1 MSFAL
6 LIAGIVFL
14 VNPAIRMIDLLP
26 DFIGC
31 LLLFI
36 GLSRL
41 WVLEERLERARK
53 LLYYFMFVSAL
64 KIFASLYI
72 PIKAKQ
78 YLLPFSFAFSV
89 VEIILMVSF
98 FVSLIGGLEYLVSR
112 DGTMKGHGKRSES
125 ASIVAFIFSIAR
137 GILSFA
143 PELLVLGEQ
152 TDDFDYTFSPTPG
165 QNAVLIK
172 PYAEVL
178 CFVLVLIFGIYTA
191 FVLIKYLSHLKKDRV
206 FTEKLNERYL
216 QYEREN
222 FVTITQ
228 RRTRL
233 ALTVIFV
240 GIMLLFN
247 PIVDFMNVLPNTL
260 ALLFLSTGLVL
271 MSRASG
277 DKGFIRL
284 LPIAALT
291 IPISIWNNVTQ
302 YILLSETNIDI
313 MGTSMTVRYVP
324 EILQN
329 LSFLKSDFML
339 IIPEYVL
346 LSVLFILVIKRI
358 CNLDILRD
366 NDTVG
371 IFEILFGISSITYFI
386 CCVGAWVFP
395 HVRTAYSFMTND
407 IASYIKYDSIT
418 EIFEL
423 VSYAAYIFMLYF
435 SYRFGKDVLSR
446 IVEPE
451 EIEYKKTISDE

>member
-6 LIAGIVFL
+6 LIAGIIFL
-14 VNPAIRMIDLLP
+14 ANPTIRMIDLLP
-26 DFIGC
+26 DLIGC
-31 LLLFI
+31 LLLFA
-36 GLSRL
+36 GLSRIY
-41 WVLEERLERARK
+41 VLEERLERARK
-53 LLYYFMFVSAL
+53 LLCYFMLVSAL
-64 KIFASLYI
+64 KIPASLYF

-98 FVSLIGGLEYLVSR
+98 FVSLIGGLEYLASR
-112 DGTMKGHGKRSES
+112 DGSMKGHGKRSES

-165 QNAVLIK
+165 QNAALIK

-178 CFVLVLIFGIYTA
+178 CFVLVLVFGIYTA
-191 FVLIKYLSHLKKDRV
+191 FVLIRYLTYLQKDKA
-206 FTEKLNERYL
+206 FTEKLHDRYL
-216 QYEREN
+216 QYEKDN
-222 FVTITQ
+222 FVTLTQ
-228 RRTRL
+228 RRMKL
-233 ALTVIFV
+233 ALIVIFV
-240 GIMLLFN
+240 GIVLLFN
-247 PIVDFMNVLPNTL
+247 PIMDFVNILPNTL
-260 ALLFLSTGLVL
+260 ALLFLSFGLIL
-271 MSRASG
+271 LSRASG
-277 DKGFIRL
+277 IKGFIKL
-284 LPIAALT
+284 LPITALT

-302 YILLSETNIDI
+302 YTLLSKTNIDI
-313 MGTSMTVRYVP
+313 MGTSMNVRFVP

-329 LSFLKSDFML
+329 LGFLKSDFML

-346 LSVLFILVIKRI
+346 LSVLFILVIKQI

-366 NDTVG
+366 NDTIG
-371 IFEILFGISSITYFI
+371 IFEILLGISSLAFFT
-386 CCVGAWVFP
+386 CCIGAWIFP

-446 IVEPE
+446 IVERE
-451 EIEYKKTISDE
+451 DNEDDKTISE